1 MDIINAIVLLLNYIF
16 VPALSYGSQL
26 ALGAIFVSL
35 IYGILRF
42 AYFTAG
48 DLMSFGT
55 MFTILFT
62 WYFQSLGISLGIFP
76 IALLAIPFAIII
88 TTFYVLLKDKLVF
101 SYYRRKKSPPVQ
113 LAMVSIGTMFVT
125 QAIVRIIIGPFDR
138 RFFDGEKFILKA
150 NEFKEMTGLNEGL
163 TIKSTQVITLLVTI
177 IVVSILFWFLNKTK
191 TGKSMRA
198 YSDNED
204 LALLSGIDPKKV
216 VMITWVIAAILAT
229 IGGALYGLDKSFKPF
244 TYFNNMLPIFAAAI
258 VGGIGN
264 PFGAFLGGYV
274 IAFSE
279 ILVTYAYRKFFIYLL
294 PESME
299 PDGLLQLL
307 STDYKF
313 AVSFSILVVVLLFR
327 PSGIF
332 KGKVLWEK
340 T

>member
-1 MDIINAIVLLLNYIF
+1 MDFVNAIILLLNYIF
-16 VPALSYGSQL
+16 IPGLTYGSQL
-26 ALGAIFVSL
+26 ALGAIFVTL

-42 AYFTAG
+42 ANFATG
-48 DLMSFGT
+48 DMMSFGT
-55 MFTILFT
+55 MMTILFT
-62 WYFQSLGISLGIFP
+62 WYFQSLGISLGVLP
-76 IALLAIPFAIII
+76 TALLAIPFGIFFMILYMLTI
-88 TTFYVLLKDKLVF
+88 DKFVF
-101 SYYRRKKSPPVQ
+101 KYYRTQKSPPVQ
-113 LAMVSIGTMFVT
+113 FAMVSIGVMFVT
-125 QAIVRIIIGPFDR
+125 QAVVRIIIGPGDR
-138 RFFDGEKFILKA
+138 RFFDGEKFIIKA
-150 NEFKEMTGLNEGL
+150 REFKEMTGLNEGL
-163 TIKSTQVITLLVTI
+163 ALKSTQVITIFVTI
-177 IVVSILFWFLNKTK
+177 ILVSLLFWFLNKTK
-191 TGKSMRA
+191 TGKSMKA

-204 LALLSGIDPKKV
+204 LALLSGIDPKKIV
-216 VMITWVIAAILAT
+216 LVTWVIAGILAT

-294 PESME
+294 PESIE
-299 PDGLLQLL
+299 PDSLLQLL

-332 KGKVLWEK
+332 KGKVI
-340 T
+340 

>member
-1 MDIINAIVLLLNYIF
+1 MDFLNAIILLLNYLF
-16 VPALSYGSQL
+16 VPALAYGSQL

-62 WYFQSLGISLGIFP
+62 WYFQSLGISLGFLP
-76 IALLAIPFAIII
+76 TALIAIPFGILI
-88 TTFYVLLKDKLVF
+88 TIFYVLLKDKLVF
-101 SYYRRKKSPPVQ
+101 SYYRIKKSPPVM

-138 RFFDGEKFILKA
+138 RFFDGEKFIIKA

-163 TIKSTQVITLLVTI
+163 AIKSTQVITLLVTV

-229 IGGALYGLDKSFKPF
+229 VGGALYGLDKSFKPF

-279 ILVTYAYRKFFIYLL
+279 ILLTYAYKKFFVYLL
-294 PESME
+294 PESLE
-299 PDGLLQLL
+299 PDSLLQLL

-313 AVSFSILVVVLLFR
+313 AVSFSILVIVLLFR

-340 T
+340 I

>member
-1 MDIINAIVLLLNYIF
+1 MDFINAIVLLLNYIF

-62 WYFQSLGISLGIFP
+62 WYFQSLGISLGVLP
-76 IALLAIPFAIII
+76 TALLAIPFAIII
-88 TTFYVLLKDKLVF
+88 TILFTLVTDKLVF
-101 SYYRRKKSPPVQ
+101 SYYRIKKSPPVM
-113 LAMVSIGTMFVT
+113 LAMVSIGVMFVT

-163 TIKSTQVITLLVTI
+163 SIKSTQVLTLFVTI
-177 IVVSILFWFLNKTK
+177 IIVSILFWFLNKTK

-216 VMITWVIAAILAT
+216 VMITWIIAAVLAT
-229 IGGALYGLDKSFKPF
+229 IGGTLYGLDKSFKPF

-279 ILVTYAYRKFFIYLL
+279 ILLTYAYRKFFVYVL

-299 PDGLLQLL
+299 PNSLVQLL

-313 AVSFSILVVVLLFR
+313 AVSFSILVIVLLFR

-332 KGKVLWEK
+332 KGKVI
-340 T
+340 